1 MEGCSGTALWLK
13 RTEATSPWEVVEASG
28 SLTLLSIRGEADGRL
43 LAGSTEGWGFLLPPV
58 LCANNPHSPMS
69 WETPPSHVFRDPRK

>member
-1 MEGCSGTALWLK
+1 MIKEDRSDFSL
-13 RTEATSPWEVVEASG
+13 EVVEASG